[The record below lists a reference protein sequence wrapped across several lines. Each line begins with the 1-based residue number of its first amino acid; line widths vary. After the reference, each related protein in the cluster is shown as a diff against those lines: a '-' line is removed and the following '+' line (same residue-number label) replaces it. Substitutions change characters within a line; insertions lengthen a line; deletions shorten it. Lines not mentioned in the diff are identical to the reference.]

1 MRTEYAADFAIVNSG
16 AFRLNQLIPAGP
28 IQAKTLQ
35 GIYPFPDTMVLL
47 KMSGSIF
54 KEAVEEA
61 VSRYPAKD
69 GRFPAISGFKLQF
82 DPSKPKYERVT
93 DINPDAQELLN
104 DNEIYTVAVNS
115 YLAKGG
121 DNFTMFLKE
130 EVKRITDDENSLWL
144 IDLMK
149 QFFNRTSKSYE
160 PIPSREL
167 RRAQRLRLFNTDDED
182 PENESPD
189 GKWIMIRPQVENRI
203 RIFADRPEPQTDEKI

>member
-69 GRFPAISGFKLQF
+69 GRFPAISGFKL
-82 DPSKPKYERVT
+82 
-93 DINPDAQELLN
+93 
-104 DNEIYTVAVNS
+104 
-115 YLAKGG
+115 
-121 DNFTMFLKE
+121 
-130 EVKRITDDENSLWL
+130 
-144 IDLMK
+144 
-149 QFFNRTSKSYE
+149 
-160 PIPSREL
+160 
-167 RRAQRLRLFNTDDED
+167 
-182 PENESPD
+182 
-189 GKWIMIRPQVENRI
+189 
-203 RIFADRPEPQTDEKI
+203 

>member
-1 MRTEYAADFAIVNSG
+1 
-16 AFRLNQLIPAGP
+16 
-28 IQAKTLQ
+28 
-35 GIYPFPDTMVLL
+35 
-47 KMSGSIF
+47 
-54 KEAVEEA
+54 
-61 VSRYPAKD
+61 
-69 GRFPAISGFKLQF
+69 
-82 DPSKPKYERVT
+82 
-93 DINPDAQELLN
+93 
-104 DNEIYTVAVNS
+104 
-115 YLAKGG
+115 
-121 DNFTMFLKE
+121 MFLKE